1 MHILFNRIF
10 YIILFIGF
18 FLPTNSTFFLPL
30 PGVQLSINELAF
42 VLLPMINLFCFS
54 KNNIK
59 INNTPLKRNIVLLV
73 IVVVF
78 TEVVVKNLVYGQS
91 FGDAFKTIRIGLP
104 LFSSLI
110 LITQGIRADITIVW
124 KTLLLA
130 ISASTIISIL
140 SLVIDLPIYHDVES
154 GTDILSATRGRV
166 KNANFTFGLIGMYL
180 LIQDNDH
187 WYSRG
192 KLVKITAI
200 LSIFAIIL
208 SFNRTLLALLFLEAI
223 FLLRVRFNLKKFL
236 KITSYGIL
244 VLLIFFGA
252 YFYNDTMRRQ
262 MDKRIF
268 SILEG
273 KQSIAENAIEDNR
286 TVIFSAVQ
294 KKLES
299 GYYVI
304 GLPYKTPIFTWAPLH
319 SFEDERVMS
328 VTDTSV
334 ITILLRY
341 GFLPLLLVFIILRQL
356 YSFSNHL
363 FFKTILILCLIASL
377 NIDVILRQNSILF
390 IVFIFLITKTK
401 IHEQHSIHSEDQY

>member
-1 MHILFNRIF
+1 MHTLFNRFF
-10 YIILFIGF
+10 YGMLFIGF

-30 PGVQLSINELAF
+30 PGVQLSINEFAF
-42 VLLPMINLFCFS
+42 VFLPIINLFCYS
-54 KNNIK
+54 QNNVIVKN
-59 INNTPLKRNIVLLV
+59 PRLKRNIILLIIV
-73 IVVVF
+73 IVF

-110 LITQGIRADITIVW
+110 LIAQGIRADIGIAW
-124 KTLLLA
+124 KTLLVA

-140 SLVIDLPIYHDVES
+140 SLVIDLPIYHDLES
-154 GTDILSATRGRV
+154 GTDILSASRGRV

-180 LIQDNDH
+180 LIQDNNN

-208 SFNRTLLALLFLEAI
+208 SFNRTLLALLFLETLY
-223 FLLRVRFNLKKFL
+223 LLRVRFNLKKFL

-252 YFYNDTMRRQ
+252 YFNNDTMRRQ
-262 MDKRIF
+262 MDNRIF

-273 KQSIAENAIEDNR
+273 NESIAENTIEGNR
-286 TVIFSAVQ
+286 EVIYKAVQ
-294 KKLES
+294 KKLDS
-299 GYYVI
+299 GYYII
-304 GLPYKTPIFTWAPLH
+304 GLPLKTPIFTWGPRWP
-319 SFEDERVMS
+319 FEQERNMS
-328 VTDTSV
+328 VTDTSAL
-334 ITILLRY
+334 TILLRY
-341 GFLPLLLVFIILRQL
+341 GIIPLILVLLILRQL

-377 NIDVILRQNSILF
+377 NIDVILRMNSILF
-390 IVFIFLITKTK
+390 IAFIFFITKAKT
-401 IHEQHSIHSEDQY
+401 HEQNSIHSEDQY

>member
-1 MHILFNRIF
+1 MHNLFNRLF
-10 YIILFIGF
+10 YLVLFIGF
-18 FLPTNSTFFLPL
+18 FLPTNSSYFLPL
-30 PGVQLSINELAF
+30 PGVQLSLNELAF
-42 VLLPMINLFCFS
+42 VFLPIINLFCYS
-54 KNNIK
+54 QNNVK
-59 INNTPLKRNIVLLV
+59 VNSTRLKTNIILL
-73 IVVVF
+73 IIIVVF

-104 LFSSLI
+104 LFSSLV
-110 LITQGIRADITIVW
+110 LIVQGIRADIRVVW

-130 ISASTIISIL
+130 ISASTIISLL

-223 FLLRVRFNLKKFL
+223 YLLRVRFNLKKFL

-273 KQSIAENAIEDNR
+273 KQSIAENTIEDNR
-286 TVIFSAVQ
+286 EVIYTGCTR
-294 KKLES
+294 K
-299 GYYVI
+299 I
-304 GLPYKTPIFTWAPLH
+304 GFRILCYWIAFTKLPYLH
-319 SFEDERVMS
+319 GPHASHLKMRGSMS

-341 GFLPLLLVFIILRQL
+341 GIHTFTIDFADFKAAIFVFQ
-356 YSFSNHL
+356 
-363 FFKTILILCLIASL
+363 
-377 NIDVILRQNSILF
+377 
-390 IVFIFLITKTK
+390 
-401 IHEQHSIHSEDQY
+401 